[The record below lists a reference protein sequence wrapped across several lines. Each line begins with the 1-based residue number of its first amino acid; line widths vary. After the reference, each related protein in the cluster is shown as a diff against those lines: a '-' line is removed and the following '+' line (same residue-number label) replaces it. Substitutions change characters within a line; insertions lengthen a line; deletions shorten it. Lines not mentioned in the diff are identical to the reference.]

1 MGKFNGQLNKYIRKD
16 IGNEFRFILE
26 RRKYLDL
33 DVGLGSVPVIADINN
48 DQKSELIIGSDSG
61 ENFRVFPKDSENQ
74 GLNAWKPFK
83 QYFKELK
90 FPVGGNPV
98 FADLDKDGDLDLIIG
113 SEAGTL
119 HYFRNEGQ

>member
-1 MGKFNGQLNKYIRKD
+1 MN
-16 IGNEFRFILE
+16 
-26 RRKYLDL
+26 L
-33 DVGLGSVPVIADINN
+33 DVGLGSVPVVADINN

-61 ENFRVFPKDSENQ
+61 KIFSFQSNSENQ
-74 GLNAWKPFK
+74 GLKVWEPFEE
-83 QYFKELK
+83 YFKELE

>member
-1 MGKFNGQLNKYIRKD
+1 MNVAISSAISASR
-16 IGNEFRFILE
+16 IT
-26 RRKYLDL
+26 
-33 DVGLGSVPVIADINN
+33 
-48 DQKSELIIGSDSG
+48 
-61 ENFRVFPKDSENQ
+61 DSENQ
-74 GLNAWKPFK
+74 GSNAWKPFE

-98 FADLDKDGDLDLIIG
+98 FADLDKDGDMDLIIG